1 MGGRD
6 NVEKNQAK
14 RTHARCGDKRK
25 VRESGE
31 REGRERGPRKNSKRE
46 SGGGGIMEKNQ
57 AKRIHS
63 RGGDGQKVREGG
75 SKHMREG
82 KRDESEKNKLKRTR
96 ERNLPA
102 YNTQAH

>member
-1 MGGRD
+1 
-6 NVEKNQAK
+6 
-14 RTHARCGDKRK
+14 
-25 VRESGE
+25 
-31 REGRERGPRKNSKRE
+31 
-46 SGGGGIMEKNQ
+46 MEKNQ

-63 RGGDGQKVREGG
+63 GGGDGQKIREGG

-102 YNTQAH
+102 YNTQAHEGLGTAICTYYPRAEENREN

>member
-1 MGGRD
+1 
-6 NVEKNQAK
+6 
-14 RTHARCGDKRK
+14 
-25 VRESGE
+25 
-31 REGRERGPRKNSKRE
+31 
-46 SGGGGIMEKNQ
+46 MEKNQ

-82 KRDESEKNKLKRTR
+82 KSDESEKNKLKRTR